1 MEPFPPP
8 HMVWAPGETRWHCY
22 ALPDY
27 ARDASLGELIGRSRA
42 AALEVAGD
50 ALAAVEDEWVHATV
64 SMISV
69 PAAELESGVVE
80 ALARGLGRVLADVPG
95 FRLPAR
101 WPWAADGS
109 VLMGLAEE
117 EVAGRPWDVLSGL
130 VMRAIDEQFGSR
142 AMQYVPPPPHVTL
155 AYCAKATEGAAIE
168 AALREV
174 NQATQVQQVQQAYMS
189 IGEVY
194 LVDVRQDAVAHTYT
208 WNKETVIRIPLGT

>member
-27 ARDASLGELIGRSRA
+27 VRDASLAELIRRSRA

-50 ALAAVEDEWVHATV
+50 DLASVEDEWVHATV

-69 PAAELESGVVE
+69 PAAELESGAVE
-80 ALARGLGRVLADVPG
+80 ALARGLGRVLAEVPA

-101 WPWAADGS
+101 RPWAADSS

-117 EVAGRPWDVLSGL
+117 EVPGQPWNVLSGL
-130 VMRAIDEQFGSR
+130 VEQAIGEQFGSR

-155 AYCAKATEGAAIE
+155 AYCAKPTESAAIE
-168 AALREV
+168 AALRKV
-174 NQATQVQQVQQAYMS
+174 NQTAQTQRAHMS
-189 IGEVY
+189 VGEIC